1 MKYLASALLILT
13 PAVCSFAQ
21 SQPAASAAL
30 PDIHFNAPSSS
41 STATSSS
48 TDAIALP
55 PVQTQAQ
62 QPANLQGK
70 ISDGV
75 YFSPTGAYYL
85 KVPVLTELGGRLT
98 DTARVVTFR
107 DDYTTHISIA
117 TFKLDATQSWQL
129 SVKGTK
135 DYLQYFFHDFVLP
148 DFASIYRGLKIE
160 PNGRYLP
167 TLNDG
172 SLVTFITIP
181 GGSMFA
187 STTPRLAEP
196 TQPPVAKRGNMLFLK
211 NGYIYVVSMEL
222 AERITEGSAYKKTSE
237 EEDVL
242 LRDRLVNLVKTFHF
256 IKQQTN
262 N

>member
-1 MKYLASALLILT
+1 MKYLASALLIVT
-13 PAVCSFAQ
+13 PIVCSFAQ
-21 SQPAASAAL
+21 SQPASNAAL

-41 STATSSS
+41 SAATSNP
-48 TDAIALP
+48 TDQMDLP
-55 PVQTQAQ
+55 AAQTQ

-70 ISDGV
+70 VSDGV

-107 DDYTTHISIA
+107 DDYSTHISIA

-148 DFASIYRGLKIE
+148 DFASIYSGLKIE

-187 STTPRLAEP
+187 SVVPRLTEQ
-196 TQPPVAKRGNMLFLK
+196 TQPAVAKRGNLLFLK

>member
-13 PAVCSFAQ
+13 PTVCSFAQ
-21 SQPAASAAL
+21 NQQASSAAL
-30 PDIHFNAPSSS
+30 PDIHFNAPSSTTS
-41 STATSSS
+41 VTSKSSDPIVIPPVQSTATK
-48 TDAIALP
+48 
-55 PVQTQAQ
+55 PVTI
-62 QPANLQGK
+62 QGK

-107 DDYTTHISIA
+107 DDYSTHISIA

-148 DFASIYRGLKIE
+148 DFASMYRGLKIE

-172 SLVTFITIP
+172 SLITFITIP
-181 GGSMFA
+181 GGSMF
-187 STTPRLAEP
+187 TNITPRLVEP
-196 TQPPVAKRGNMLFLK
+196 TQPPVAKRGNLLFLK
-211 NGYIYVVSMEL
+211 NGYIYVISMEL
-222 AERITEGSAYKKTSE
+222 AERITEGSSYKKTAE
-237 EEDVL
+237 EEDVI
-242 LRDRLVNLVKTFHF
+242 LRDRLVNLVRTFHF
-256 IKQQTN
+256 IKQPATH
-262 N
+262 